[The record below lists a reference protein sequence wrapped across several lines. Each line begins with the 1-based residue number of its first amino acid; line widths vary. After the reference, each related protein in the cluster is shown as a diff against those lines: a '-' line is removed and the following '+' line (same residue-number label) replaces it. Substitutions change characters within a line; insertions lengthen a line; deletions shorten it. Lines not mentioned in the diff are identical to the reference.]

1 MFSPE
6 QAKRICEA
14 IENGD
19 TLRQVAQSERC
30 SASLIMKYAR
40 EDDSFG
46 KQYARAMELRTDGDF
61 EQLDALQAEQPQL
74 GEKGVDSAWVAWRK
88 LQVDTLK
95 WSLSKRVPKK
105 YGDKLEHSGDPD
117 RPLVVRTLA
126 DFYPQPPKEK

>member
-1 MFSPE
+1 
-6 QAKRICEA
+6 
-14 IENGD
+14 
-19 TLRQVAQSERC
+19 
-30 SASLIMKYAR
+30 MKYAR
-40 EDDSFG
+40 EDEAFG

-95 WSLSKRVPKK
+95 WSLSKRVPKT
-105 YGDKLEHSGDPD
+105 YGDTLEHSGDPD